1 MKGSNWITPAFW
13 FSIGVSLVMVVLNI
27 SGISSIPW
35 WVVPYPILLVF
46 SGLFLYIML
55 LMRVTGLI
63 VDGRISRR
71 K

>member
-1 MKGSNWITPAFW
+1 MRGSNWIAPTFW
-13 FSIGVSLVMVVLNI
+13 LSIGVTLVMIVLNI
-27 SGISSIPW
+27 CGWSAIPW

-55 LMRVTGLI
+55 LMKATGLI
-63 VDGRISRR
+63 VDGRIKR